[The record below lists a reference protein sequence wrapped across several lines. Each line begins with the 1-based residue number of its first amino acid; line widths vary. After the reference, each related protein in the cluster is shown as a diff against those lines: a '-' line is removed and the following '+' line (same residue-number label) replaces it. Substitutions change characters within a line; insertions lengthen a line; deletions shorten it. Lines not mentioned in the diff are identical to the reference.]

1 MSAERI
7 ARIIVMVLAVGL
19 PVAAV
24 IAGKAEPF
32 AGQTI
37 ELHGTMSETGGWTP
51 SDITA
56 KAGQPMRL
64 RLTSDDVIHG
74 FAIGQSSQPA
84 LDVKPGEVTE
94 TTLAFDEP
102 GKYTFYCTRW
112 CGPNHWRMRGT
123 IDVTSDQS
131 TSDQLAVEPPLYV
144 RLGIDIDAPHPAD
157 VVPGEAP
164 SAARGALLGV
174 AIPAEYLTS
183 EFYRTHSPAEAW
195 KQLRDEPITQDLTDG
210 QVWDLVA
217 HVWQLNT
224 TPQALETGKKLFAQN
239 CAACHGENGAGDGVM
254 AVRATA
260 RVAPTQ
266 THSGDMQRHDT
277 KAPADFGDASSMLGA
292 SPALLHGKIVRGGMG
307 TGMPYWGPIFTEEQ
321 LWSIISY
328 LWTFQFDMEGNG

>member
-1 MSAERI
+1 MSAERT
-7 ARIIVMVLAVGL
+7 ARIIVIVLALGL

-24 IAGKAEPF
+24 IAGKAESV

-56 KAGQPMRL
+56 RAGEPIRL

-74 FAIGQSSQPA
+74 FAVGQSSLPA

-94 TTLAFDEP
+94 TTLTFDEP

-123 IDVTSDQS
+123 IEVTSDQLDS
-131 TSDQLAVEPPLYV
+131 DQSVRDQLAVEQPLYV
-144 RLGIDIDAPHPAD
+144 RLGIDIDAPHRAD

-174 AIPAEYLTS
+174 TIPAEYLTS
-183 EFYRTHSPAEAW
+183 EFYRARSPADAW
-195 KQLRDEPITQDLTDG
+195 KRLRDEPFTQGLTDG

-217 HVWQLNT
+217 DVWQLNT

-254 AVRATA
+254 AGSLTG
-260 RVAPTQ
+260 Q
-266 THSGDMQRHDT
+266 TGAGDMPRHDT
-277 KAPADFGDASSMLGA
+277 KTPADFTDASSMLGA

-321 LWSIISY
+321 LWSVISY
-328 LWTFQFDMEGNG
+328 LWTFQFDLEGNG

>member
-1 MSAERI
+1 MSAERT
-7 ARIIVMVLAVGL
+7 ARIIVIVLAVGL

-24 IAGKAEPF
+24 IAGKAQSV

-37 ELHGTMSETGGWTP
+37 ELNGTMSEIGGWTP

-56 KAGQPMRL
+56 KAGEPIRL

-74 FAIGQSSQPA
+74 FAVGQSSLPA

-94 TTLAFDEP
+94 TTLIFDEP

-123 IDVTSDQS
+123 IEVTSDQS
-131 TSDQLAVEPPLYV
+131 VSYQLAVEQPLYL

-157 VVPGEAP
+157 VIPGGAP
-164 SAARGALLGV
+164 SAGRGAALGI
-174 AIPAEYLTS
+174 AIPVEYLTT
-183 EFYRTHSPAEAW
+183 EFYRAHSPADAW
-195 KQLRDEPITQDLTDG
+195 KRLRDEPFTQGLTDG

-217 HVWQLNT
+217 DVWRSNT
-224 TPQALETGKKLFAQN
+224 TAQALETGKKLFAQN

-254 AVRATA
+254 AESLTGE
-260 RVAPTQ
+260 
-266 THSGDMQRHDT
+266 THSGDTLRERHDT
-277 KAPADFGDASSMLGA
+277 KAPADFTDASSLLGA

-321 LWSIISY
+321 LWSVISY
-328 LWTFQFDMEGNG
+328 LWTFQFDLEGNG

>member
-1 MSAERI
+1 MSAERT
-7 ARIIVMVLAVGL
+7 ARIMVIVFAVGL

-24 IAGKAEPF
+24 IAGRAESV

-37 ELHGTMSETGGWTP
+37 EMHGTMSETGGWTP

-56 KAGQPMRL
+56 RAGEPIRL

-74 FAIGQSSQPA
+74 FAVGQSSLPA

-94 TTLAFDEP
+94 TTLTFDEP

-123 IDVTSDQS
+123 IEVTSDQS
-131 TSDQLAVEPPLYV
+131 VSDQLAGEQPLYV
-144 RLGIDIDAPHPAD
+144 RLGIDIDAPHPTD
-157 VVPGEAP
+157 VLPDRAP
-164 SAARGALLGV
+164 SAQRGEALGI
-174 AIPAEYLTS
+174 AIPVKYLTT
-183 EFYRTHSPAEAW
+183 EFYRAHSPADAW
-195 KQLRDEPITQDLTDG
+195 KRLRGEPFTQDLTDG

-217 HVWQLNT
+217 YAWRSNT
-224 TPQALETGKKLFAQN
+224 TAQALETGKKLFAQN

-254 AVRATA
+254 AESLTGQV
-260 RVAPTQ
+260 
-266 THSGDMQRHDT
+266 HSGDMQRHDT
-277 KAPADFGDASSMLGA
+277 KAPADFSDSSSMLGA

-321 LWSIISY
+321 LWSVISY
-328 LWTFQFDMEGNG
+328 LWTFQFDLEGNG